1 MQRSIL
7 TQEYI
12 ILCMYMYGV
21 NLPPLFQTVR
31 GDEKKIEIA
40 GVWNGQY

>member
-1 MQRSIL
+1 
-7 TQEYI
+7 
-12 ILCMYMYGV
+12 MYGV

-40 GVWNGQY
+40 GV